1 MTLYHIAAK
10 KQTKRRTATN
20 VEEIRERKRNPKS
33 PNPKPERKM
42 GKREKDKTRKRK
54 TQPTPLSLSAKSSDL
69 EWVCRQCRD
78 RVIVLNLN

>member
-1 MTLYHIAAK
+1 MHH
-10 KQTKRRTATN
+10 

-54 TQPTPLSLSAKSSDL
+54 TQRLFLHPQKETSLSFSVPYRFDMRPKF
-69 EWVCRQCRD
+69 
-78 RVIVLNLN
+78 VLLPEEKAWSMSRS

>member
-1 MTLYHIAAK
+1 MKILTTNATGIA
-10 KQTKRRTATN
+10 N

-54 TQPTPLSLSAKSSDL
+54 TQRLFLYPQRDTSLSLRVPL
-69 EWVCRQCRD
+69 RFD
-78 RVIVLNLN
+78 R

>member
-1 MTLYHIAAK
+1 MESLGH
-10 KQTKRRTATN
+10 RESGTAI

-54 TQPTPLSLSAKSSDL
+54 TQRLFLYP
-69 EWVCRQCRD
+69 Q
-78 RVIVLNLN
+78 

>member
-1 MTLYHIAAK
+1 MSRLSLNA
-10 KQTKRRTATN
+10 

-54 TQPTPLSLSAKSSDL
+54 TQRLFLYPKKETFLSFGVPYRFERL
-69 EWVCRQCRD
+69 WVAMGPS
-78 RVIVLNLN
+78 V